1 MLEFESVKVGF
12 VGYGNMSGAVAKGLT
27 RSGAIGA
34 SQIYACAGNYDNLCV
49 KADAQGIKACRDAG
63 EVIDACDVI
72 FIGVK
77 PYMVEPV
84 MAPLASRLE
93 GKIVISMATNMFDDE
108 LDRIMP
114 GAHHLFTAPNTPVSV
129 CEGIFILQKENTL
142 TDEERVFVVEL
153 LEKIALVLWMDES
166 HIGLGSIIAGCT
178 PAFTSMYIEALGDA
192 ACRHGLGRSDAY
204 KIISQMLVGTGK
216 MALESGDHPG
226 QMKDAVCSPGGTT
239 IVGVNTLE
247 KNGFRF
253 AVIDAIDQIENKIQ
267 GKP

>member
-1 MLEFESVKVGF
+1 MLELKKVRVGF
-12 VGYGNMSGAVAKGLT
+12 VGYGNMSGAVAIGLM
-27 RSGAIGA
+27 RAGAVEP
-34 SQIYACAGNYDNLCV
+34 SQIYACAGNYENLCI
-49 KADAQGIKACRDAG
+49 KTTSQGINSCRNAS
-63 EVIDACDVI
+63 EVVDACDII

-77 PYMVEPV
+77 PHMVEPV
-84 MAPLASRLE
+84 MAPLADRLE
-93 GKIVISMATNMFDDE
+93 GKVVISMATNMFDHE
-108 LDRIMP
+108 LERIMP

-142 TDEERVFVVEL
+142 TDPERNFVVEL
-153 LEKIALVLWMDES
+153 LEKISLVLWMDES

-204 KIISQMLVGTGK
+204 KIIAQMLVGTGK
-216 MALESGDHPG
+216 MSLESGDHPG

-267 GKP
+267 GKL